1 MKTYKFHHCVIT
13 YKYALKF
20 DITLKPWF
28 PFLVHVSN
36 EAYLAENL
44 EKLGNNA
51 LNRDHEVDIGTFETF
66 KSIGIHKPSSLEIR
80 SRSSFEFYNMITE
93 KYNIE
98 LLQYC
103 RLKMKTQVVIF
114 KF

>member
-1 MKTYKFHHCVIT
+1 MMLTFCPCHFSVTIYVCLRKILANLFLLRGTNTELLKKNENYYKFHRRVIT
-13 YKYALKF
+13 CKYALKF

-28 PFLVHVSN
+28 SFLVHVSN

-66 KSIGIHKPSSLEIR
+66 KSIGIH
-80 SRSSFEFYNMITE
+80 
-93 KYNIE
+93 
-98 LLQYC
+98 
-103 RLKMKTQVVIF
+103 
-114 KF
+114 